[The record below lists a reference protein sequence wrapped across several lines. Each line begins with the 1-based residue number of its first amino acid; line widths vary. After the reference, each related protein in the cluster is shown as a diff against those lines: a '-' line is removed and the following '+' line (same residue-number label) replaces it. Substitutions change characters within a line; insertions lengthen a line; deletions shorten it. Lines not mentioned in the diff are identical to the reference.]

1 MRSGLPV
8 LAVLGL
14 IAATFTGAA
23 LAQPA
28 GKVLLIGIDGTRPDA
43 LANASTPNFDA
54 LKAAGAYSDNAI
66 TGDISFSGP
75 GWSSMLTGVWCDKH
89 RVISNEFVSPNFA
102 EYPSIMERIER
113 VDDDL
118 RTVSIAHWDKI
129 NEAIVG
135 YADLQVT
142 TSTDAEVADL
152 AVTEL
157 RREDTADFL
166 FLHFDDVDHA
176 GHDCCFGPDDAD
188 YRAAIEEV
196 DGLIGRVIAALKAR
210 PGYKGENWLVMSSTD
225 HGGGGFI
232 PDQHGAN
239 VPQDRTIFVLASQM
253 TPASD
258 NATPLGVDPQ
268 IIDVPLTVM
277 DWLGVRAEPDWN
289 LDGQVLP
296 LAGRAGRGA
305 GYEAGKSI
313 PQCGVPRE
321 VWDTGKP
328 AFPLPGDRNWEHNP
342 I

>member
-1 MRSGLPV
+1 MRPGSLSIPV
-8 LAVLGL
+8 LGFLF
-14 IAATFTGAA
+14 AAWAGAIQ
-23 LAQPA
+23 AQPA

-43 LANASTPNFDA
+43 LANAATPNFDA

-102 EYPSIMERIER
+102 EYPSIMERIEQ
-113 VDDDL
+113 VDADL

-152 AVTEL
+152 AVMEL
-157 RREDTADFL
+157 KREETADFM

-196 DGLIGRVIAALKAR
+196 DGLIGRVIDALKAR
-210 PGYKGENWLVMSSTD
+210 PGFKGENWLVMSSTD

-253 TPASD
+253 TPARD
-258 NATPLGVDPQ
+258 DRARLDVDPQ
-268 IIDVPLTVM
+268 IIDIPLTVM
-277 DWLGVRAEPDWN
+277 DWLGVRAEADWK

-296 LAGRAGRGA
+296 LAGRPAG
-305 GYEAGKSI
+305 GYQAGKTI